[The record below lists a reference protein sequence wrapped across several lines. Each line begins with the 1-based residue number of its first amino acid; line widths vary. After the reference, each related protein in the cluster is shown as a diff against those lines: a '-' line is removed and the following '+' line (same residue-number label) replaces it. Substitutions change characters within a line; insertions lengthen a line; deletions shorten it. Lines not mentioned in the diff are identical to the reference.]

1 MLFGGL
7 QDEITQSELE
17 LRAEQ
22 MMELSRISDEELE
35 KVNDDKSS
43 IWDLAQMIKKVHQHQ
58 AELSKVPTHLN
69 MAEECHVQEV
79 HYMVKYRDMAG
90 QECKH
95 GPMDMVND
103 FKLLGWENKVTEWD
117 DWTGAMTL
125 LCLQEVDR
133 ASKRGQT
140 QSTQSMASKY
150 VPIINQI
157 KENGIEE
164 MNNLTTRAQPSN
176 NNGVKDRRVLFQAA
190 LLYWIIAKCMLPSM
204 KNQNL

>member
-1 MLFGGL
+1 MKDTVAK
-7 QDEITQSELE
+7 QVCE
-17 LRAEQ
+17 
-22 MMELSRISDEELE
+22 
-35 KVNDDKSS
+35 
-43 IWDLAQMIKKVHQHQ
+43 
-58 AELSKVPTHLN
+58 
-69 MAEECHVQEV
+69 EV

-140 QSTQSMASKY
+140 QSTQSMASKH
-150 VPIINQI
+150 VPINQI

-164 MNNLTTRAQPSN
+164 MNNLTTRAQPSH

-204 KNQNL
+204 KNQKIIRTYKFI

>member
-1 MLFGGL
+1 MKDTVAK
-7 QDEITQSELE
+7 QVC
-17 LRAEQ
+17 
-22 MMELSRISDEELE
+22 
-35 KVNDDKSS
+35 K
-43 IWDLAQMIKKVHQHQ
+43 
-58 AELSKVPTHLN
+58 
-69 MAEECHVQEV
+69 EV

-140 QSTQSMASKY
+140 QSTQSMASKH
-150 VPIINQI
+150 VPINQI
-157 KENGIEE
+157 KKNGIEE
-164 MNNLTTRAQPSN
+164 VTNPTTRAQPSL
-176 NNGVKDRRVLFQAA
+176 KDRRVLLKTTSDCYNSLRSNQ
-190 LLYWIIAKCMLPSM
+190 LCDIGSVGGVWRYPSVSNRQLTIVFNRLR
-204 KNQNL
+204 KRAQKTTRYGRTVTFPRGRSSRPEAY